1 MSKLKNT
8 RGFTDQF
15 KGILNLSETQINEID
30 QIEYDKFRTYFWN
43 SESDKSLKFG
53 FLRSVLKLLD
63 DRQIK
68 ALKSYKTD
76 IIYQK
81 KIKEDNA
88 LYKLIEKERIRL
100 NTLNLTENKL
110 LKYAETKINLSKLAR
125 EKSIQNA
132 KKGIFLLPN
141 TNSLKELENEHLIPI
156 FTEEQS
162 LKYLKIVQEEDRQK
176 LEFNY
181 KMTK

>member
-88 LYKLIEKERIRL
+88 LYKLIEK
-100 NTLNLTENKL
+100 
-110 LKYAETKINLSKLAR
+110 
-125 EKSIQNA
+125 
-132 KKGIFLLPN
+132 
-141 TNSLKELENEHLIPI
+141 
-156 FTEEQS
+156 
-162 LKYLKIVQEEDRQK
+162 
-176 LEFNY
+176 
-181 KMTK
+181 